1 MEDHSVRPFAAI
13 RQYLEAIFVLYK
25 FAQHF
30 VSLVRFRHAP
40 SPPTNGGEGGER
52 RIIDPTRKLPNPLPV
67 RASRREED
75 YQAFL
80 EGVPNSMAV
89 PPQQLVNFRV
99 A

>member
-25 FAQHF
+25 FPQQF

-52 RIIDPTRKLPNPLPV
+52 RIIDPTRKPPTLSPFVPHGKRKTIRLS
-67 RASRREED
+67 SRECLIQWQCRRS
-75 YQAFL
+75 
-80 EGVPNSMAV
+80 NSSTSA
-89 PPQQLVNFRV
+89 
-99 A
+99 